1 MLDCIPKA
9 CSLNASASF
18 AHRYRAFAYSPS
30 CVLLYSVF
38 ECHMVFDIHVGTV
51 GPIYHY
57 LCTSDHRNILAVYPK
72 VVDWPLGK
80 LRRTLQERRCEN
92 CGIFGLFRVFLIGV
106 DGRVVSVDA
115 LLLEQE
121 SQQSGICCRR

>member
-18 AHRYRAFAYSPS
+18 VYRYRAFAYSPS

-38 ECHMVFDIHVGTV
+38 KCYIVFDIHIGTV

-57 LCTSDHRNILAVYPK
+57 LYTSGYRNILAVYLE
-72 VVDWPLGK
+72 VVD
-80 LRRTLQERRCEN
+80 
-92 CGIFGLFRVFLIGV
+92 
-106 DGRVVSVDA
+106 
-115 LLLEQE
+115 
-121 SQQSGICCRR
+121 